1 MRTNTTVGEVEKQST
16 TYRSPWFRSCVI
28 GRSNSGH
35 ECASARPHQG
45 DEATSKRR
53 SSAACLHCSVESAFL
68 CLTFPWHSTRSSWPR
83 AHASATTPPL
93 LLLHPYAHMVRACHL
108 YTHLYGFVCPLQP
121 KGRAR
126 RAGERADPRGSPAD
140 VSPLPLT
147 HAGEKTSAHIAGPQ
161 IRLPQRMRP
170 SPSEI

>member
-83 AHASATTPPL
+83 AHASATTPPPPSPAPL
-93 LLLHPYAHMVRACHL
+93 CPHGACM
-108 YTHLYGFVCPLQP
+108 PLVHTSLRLRLPVTTKRQSP
-121 KGRAR
+121 AGRRAR
-126 RAGERADPRGSPAD
+126 GSTWISSRRQSASSHPRRRKNICAHRRAANQAAS
-140 VSPLPLT
+140 T
-147 HAGEKTSAHIAGPQ
+147 HAPE
-161 IRLPQRMRP
+161 
-170 SPSEI
+170 SE